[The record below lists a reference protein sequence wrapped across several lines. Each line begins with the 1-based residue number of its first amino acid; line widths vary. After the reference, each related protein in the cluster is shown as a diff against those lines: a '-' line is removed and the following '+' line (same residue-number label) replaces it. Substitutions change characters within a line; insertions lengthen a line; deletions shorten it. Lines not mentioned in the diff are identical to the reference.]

1 MRLVAVCL
9 LLAAC
14 PSPTDDDPVET
25 DSDTDVVET
34 CDDYEQT
41 VFEALE
47 LEALCA
53 HVVTCPD
60 SAYATVENCMIA
72 EKSLYDQTGCWDA
85 CEARDCMAW
94 VAQQD
99 HCPTATEFDPVCDSY
114 WRCE

>member
-47 LEALCA
+47 LEVLCA
-53 HVVTCPD
+53 HVVTCPEWEGE
-60 SAYATVENCMIA
+60 TVEECAGIQ
-72 EKSLYDQTGCWDA
+72 KSFYDQTGCWDA

-94 VAQQD
+94 IAQQD
-99 HCPTATEFDPVCDSY
+99 HCPSAAELDASCYSY